1 MEKEVKFKYFV
12 VIMSEDCGMEE
23 KVTHESVERR

>member
-12 VIMSEDCGMEE
+12 VIMSEDWGMEE
-23 KVTHESVERR
+23 KETHESVERR